1 MKKFSIRF
9 LLSLVFFL
17 FISCGLKNN
26 GEMKYMYS
34 DLLYDD
40 FESTKYEIEEC
51 KGKIFYITG
60 VIKRISRPKDQPGLN
75 ECIIYFYDNQ
85 IFDEKKSV
93 GKMIKIKMKSA
104 VNQEMLGKEVTVKC
118 KYKGVD
124 SFIFEEDYNNYFLV
138 EFKNGKIID
147 KL

>member
-1 MKKFSIRF
+1 MKKFSIRL
-9 LLSLVFFL
+9 LLSLIFFL
-17 FISCGLKNN
+17 FISCGLTNN

-40 FESTKYEIEEC
+40 YESTKYEIEKC
-51 KGKIFYITG
+51 KDKIFYITG
-60 VIKRISRPKDQPGLN
+60 VIKRISRPKDQPWLN

-93 GKMIKIKMKSA
+93 GKMIMIKMKSA
-104 VNQEMLGKEVTVKC
+104 VDKEMLGNEVTVKC
-118 KYKGVD
+118 KYKGTD
-124 SFIFEEDYNNYFLV
+124 SFIFEEGYNNYFWV